1 MNGIKFKRISLLEV
15 AEGLDDENKKL
26 FLSRLERKTLQELGD
41 ERGLTRERIRQKLAR
56 IYEKIP
62 EVEEDKYK
70 SIFEEYNF
78 ESDEFTTIFEE
89 EKYGKYKPAKIQNKM
104 RNHPLGFNLYGLD
117 KAKDRIKE
125 TGIAMVFESEKSVL
139 QCINYL
145 GTKSNIAVSMCGST
159 LSNYQFQLLRDAGA
173 EKICIGIDKDYH
185 ILYDE
190 DYFRILQKIDKM
202 YNKYSGIADI
212 SFMFDIKGLTG
223 YKCSPTDCGKEIFL

>member
-1 MNGIKFKRISLLEV
+1 MGIRYDPVNGGILIPHY
-15 AEGLDDENKKL
+15 
-26 FLSRLERKTLQELGD
+26 D
-41 ERGLTRERIRQKLAR
+41 ERGRLIGIRERTLIQ
-56 IYEKIP
+56 E
-62 EVEEDKYK
+62 
-70 SIFEEYNF
+70 N
-78 ESDEFTTIFEE
+78 

-212 SFMFDIKGLTG
+212 SFMFDVKGLTS
-223 YKCSPTDCGKEIFL
+223 YKCSPTDCGKEIFLELWVDRLTPNNG